1 MAKQTK
7 KIAGKDARKSLSKT
21 GKKVSKKVVRKTK
34 QTSPVKTAKK
44 ILKKAAK
51 NVSKKTAK
59 NIPKKS
65 VKKAV
70 SQRTGK
76 RFLIIYHAPV
86 DALAQ
91 TANSSPEEMAKG
103 MAMWNAW
110 AKRAGSKIADLGA
123 PLVNGTSLHA
133 NGSFLPST
141 RNVAGY
147 SLLDAENWEE
157 LMSLLE
163 GHPHISGW
171 DPEATIEIHEV
182 MLIPGM

>member
-1 MAKQTK
+1 MAKQIKKVAGKAAKKSASKMVKKGLK
-7 KIAGKDARKSLSKT
+7 KIAGKT
-21 GKKVSKKVVRKTK
+21 KKI
-34 QTSPVKTAKK
+34 SPVKTAKK
-44 ILKKAAK
+44 ISKKAAK
-51 NVSKKTAK
+51 KIPKKTAK
-59 NIPKKS
+59 
-65 VKKAV
+65 KAI
-70 SQRTGK
+70 SNRTGK

-103 MAMWNAW
+103 MALWNAW
-110 AKRAGSKIADLGA
+110 AKRAGNKLADLGA
-123 PLVNGTSLHA
+123 PLVNGTRLNA
-133 NGSFLPST
+133 NGSFLPSN

-157 LMSLLE
+157 VMSLLE

-171 DPEATIEIHEV
+171 DPEATIEIHET